1 MQAVVGSLVVL
12 PDSGEVVQALERIK
26 KLPVEGPI
34 ITGDAAFTF
43 AALAKAT
50 KDGDGDYFFFVK
62 GNQSELKAELAQCF
76 GDISLSRLSP
86 LKACFPAR
94 PRRRPH

>member
-26 KLPVEGPI
+26 KLLVEGPT

-43 AALAKAT
+43 AALAKAI
-50 KDGDGDYFFFVK
+50 KDGGGDYFFFVK
-62 GNQSELKAELAQCF
+62 GNQPELKAELAPRF
-76 GDISLSRLSP
+76 GDDSS

-94 PRRRPH
+94 PRHRPH